1 MSKEIVRRDEAG
13 VRIQTYSRF
22 QENKDYLPV
31 CASEENAIISVILDR
46 FRPGKTSYR
55 KYEDLEEFKQVVNDY
70 FTYIQLNNE
79 NGSKLIPDITGFCL
93 FAGIHRTTLDDWITR
108 RPGDYAET
116 VRMLKNAI
124 AAYKSQLAFQNKIP
138 PVVFIASMNN
148 DHNWTTTNKVE
159 ISTPN
164 NALQP
169 SMTMEQIAEKVRT
182 DVVIDI
188 DDEE

>member
-1 MSKEIVRRDEAG
+1 MSKDIVRRDEVG

-22 QENKDYLPV
+22 KEGEDYLPV
-31 CASEENAIISVILDR
+31 CASEEEALISVILDR

-55 KYEDLEEFKQVVNDY
+55 KYEDLEEFKQVINDY
-70 FTYIQLNNE
+70 FTYIQLNNK

-108 RPGDYAET
+108 RPGDFAET
-116 VRMLKNAI
+116 IRMLKNAI

-159 ISTPN
+159 ISTPSN
-164 NALQP
+164 ILQP
-169 SMTMEQIAEKVRT
+169 SMSLEEITKRVQS
-182 DVVIDI
+182 DVVID
-188 DDEE
+188 EEDF